1 MPPRTSSR
9 TLYRLQGVEPT
20 VDAMFDALD
29 EARLRDTEADIRVV
43 ETLGVPA
50 LGVTGRF
57 AHSEAPWCPEF
68 ARITDWP
75 VSHPDYRG
83 AAAIFLAV
91 DGEVYAVGYGEGFR
105 LVPDR
110 YKDRRFGLRYAIRC
124 VDPDVISGLVT
135 HRPGQGRT
143 DATMIPGGAP
153 LATLGVQE
161 YAQLVRRLRGH
172 TSEAGLTS
180 SRGRLA
186 DGGCGLRLSLGA
198 DPASLVSDIRSIGRV
213 IRDESPD
220 ARLAFVENLAPVED
234 RGGRAELD
242 ARLDELLGE
251 LGTPR
256 VTTAV
261 PVERWADYERAKVFG
276 MRIGSVRERLSDNL
290 ELGYLLHRARVQRQG
305 RRLTALREGGV
316 SLYAHQRA
324 APGDRLACDKALRW
338 IEADITLGSR
348 RFFLMEEEWYE
359 TDQAYLTTIEAAVRR
374 LIPPMPSL
382 DLPAWHAGDHEQD
395 YNRLVPF
402 ERRGFVCLDR
412 DNVRTRL
419 HSGNGVEICDL
430 LAPDGTLVMVKRAD
444 GSGPLSHLFSQGVVA
459 VQTLLNSPEAREGF
473 SRKTAAIPPDY
484 RPRKVV
490 FAILLKGHTELTQ
503 RTLYPF
509 SQITLVHTARTLE
522 SWGVSVEVIG
532 IPQADVSA
540 GGAARRLAA

>member
-9 TLYRLQGVEPT
+9 TLYRLQGVAPT

-29 EARLRDTEADIRVV
+29 EARLLDTAADVRVI

-83 AAAIFLAV
+83 AAALFLAV
-91 DGEVYAVGYGEGFR
+91 DREVYAVGYGEGFR

-110 YKDRRFGLRYAIRC
+110 YKDRRFGLRYAIRR

-153 LATLGVQE
+153 LAALGIQE

-172 TSEAGLTS
+172 SSDAGLTS
-180 SRGRLA
+180 PRGRLA

-198 DPASLVSDIRSIGRV
+198 EPASLVADISAIGRV
-213 IRDESPD
+213 IREEPPD
-220 ARLAFVENLAPVED
+220 PRFAFVETLAPVED
-234 RGGRAELD
+234 RDRRAELD

-251 LGTPR
+251 PGTPR
-256 VTTAV
+256 VATAV
-261 PVERWADYERAKVFG
+261 PAERWADYERTRAFG
-276 MRIGSVRERLSDNL
+276 MRIGSVQERLSDNL
-290 ELGYLLHRARVQRQG
+290 ELGYLLDRVRLRRQG
-305 RRLTALREGGV
+305 RRLAALREGSV

-324 APGDRLACDKALRW
+324 TPSDRLACDRALRW
-338 IEADITLGSR
+338 IEADIMLGPR

-359 TDQAYLTTIEAAVRR
+359 TDQAYLATIEAAVGR
-374 LIPPMPSL
+374 LIPPVPSL
-382 DLPAWHAGDHEQD
+382 ELPAWHAGDHERD

-412 DNVRTRL
+412 DNVGTRL
-419 HSGNGVEICDL
+419 HRGNGVEICDL

-444 GSGPLSHLFSQGVVA
+444 GSSRLSHLFSQGIVA
-459 VQTLLNSPEAREGF
+459 VQTLLNSPEAREEF
-473 SRKTAAIPPDY
+473 ARKAAILPPDY

-490 FAILLKGHTELTQ
+490 FAILLKGHDELTP

-522 SWGVSVEVIG
+522 SWGMSVEVIG
-532 IPQADVSA
+532 IPQADA
-540 GGAARRLAA
+540 RTGGAACRRAA